1 MTTDYPQCQQ
11 SASVAAM
18 RACLVKHRKGLTTN
32 EMRWFDEHFITALL
46 GLLPDVRSM
55 FGFGSGRGDF
65 ERFFFQS
72 VRGCSL
78 HMQGPCNA
86 SDGQVLRGLALAQ
99 QGPT

>member
-1 MTTDYPQCQQ
+1 LWRARSRYTLFHLEHMTADYQACQQ

-18 RACLVKHRKGLTTN
+18 RACLIKHRKGLSN
-32 EMRWFDEHFITALL
+32 EQMRWFDEHFVTALL

-72 VRGCSL
+72 VR
-78 HMQGPCNA
+78 QGLLLPCRDV
-86 SDGQVLRGLALAQ
+86 SY
-99 QGPT
+99 T